1 VFCGLSALNLD
12 DKGRLAVP
20 SRYREQLNT
29 ISNNQLILTLNPLD
43 RCLWLY
49 PFPEWAVVDSKLQ
62 TLPDFDKQSY
72 RTKQM
77 MRAYAAECELD
88 NQGRIR
94 IPEMLREFAGLKKR
108 VVFLGQG
115 NKFEIW
121 DEAVWNREREEWL
134 QQLDEKPSEPSELL
148 RSLSL

>member
-1 VFCGLSALNLD
+1 MYCGLSTLSLD

-20 SRYREQLNT
+20 SRYREQLNAA
-29 ISNNQLILTLNPLD
+29 SNNQLILTLNPLD

-49 PFPEWAVVDSKLQ
+49 PFPEWEIVDSKLQ
-62 TLPDFDKQSY
+62 TLPDFDKKSY

-77 MRAYAAECELD
+77 MRAYASECELD

-94 IPEMLREFAGLKKR
+94 IPEILREFADLKKR
-108 VVFLGQG
+108 AVFLGQG

-121 DEAVWNREREEWL
+121 DEAVWNRERDEWL
-134 QQLDEKPSEPSELL
+134 RQLDEQPSEPSELL

>member
-1 VFCGLSALNLD
+1 
-12 DKGRLAVP
+12 
-20 SRYREQLNT
+20 
-29 ISNNQLILTLNPLD
+29 
-43 RCLWLY
+43 
-49 PFPEWAVVDSKLQ
+49 
-62 TLPDFDKQSY
+62 
-72 RTKQM
+72 
-77 MRAYAAECELD
+77 MRAYASECELD

-108 VVFLGQG
+108 VVILGQG

-121 DEAVWNREREEWL
+121 DEAVWSREREEWL